1 MIKRFKNIRQSF
13 LFTFYS
19 SVKKKIIEICD
30 FAFIEHYTYLIHFH
44 IANFKW
50 KLIYALD
57 NFLTIFFVILG
68 SYLKRIFF
76 KNKNKKLENKYDSLE
91 QQSNNT
97 QLNKNLSTE
106 MKDINKAM
114 MDVETQKKKQEED
127 EKKKKTSEDRK
138 KGIKENTTNIPDDQ

>member
-13 LFTFYS
+13 PFTFYS
-19 SVKKKIIEICD
+19 FVKKKIIEICD

-50 KLIYALD
+50 KFINALD
-57 NFLTIFFVILG
+57 NFLTIFLVILG

-76 KNKNKKLENKYDSLE
+76 KNKNKKLENKYNSLE
-91 QQSNNT
+91 QQSKNA

-114 MDVETQKKKQEED
+114 IDLEKQKKECEEH
-127 EKKKKTSEDRK
+127 EKKRKTSED
-138 KGIKENTTNIPDDQ
+138 